1 MAEPP
6 VSSAAISAAFPTPPP
21 FYKSFTTSNLA
32 RLSSLQ
38 ETNPSLTLLDL
49 PPELRTLLPPPPPPE
64 TQQYR
69 IFGETHT
76 AAPPASTNNPAP
88 LQKEPP
94 NPHRLVNTTRQLLLA
109 FLSLTHCLA
118 VDPDTWAPKWDE
130 MRALLS
136 EAHGIVNEYR
146 PHQARETLIQMM
158 EEQVERCRA
167 ETKGCKDVCAKV
179 RKVVEDVE
187 SREEASRKV
196 TTTGVEE
203 EEEVHRPS
211 MKSRGDEAL
220 GGEGMEKKVWDIIEK
235 EVGDFE

>member
-1 MAEPP
+1 
-6 VSSAAISAAFPTPPP
+6 
-21 FYKSFTTSNLA
+21 
-32 RLSSLQ
+32 
-38 ETNPSLTLLDL
+38 
-49 PPELRTLLPPPPPPE
+49 
-64 TQQYR
+64 
-69 IFGETHT
+69 
-76 AAPPASTNNPAP
+76 
-88 LQKEPP
+88 
-94 NPHRLVNTTRQLLLA
+94 
-109 FLSLTHCLA
+109 
-118 VDPDTWAPKWDE
+118 
-130 MRALLS
+130 
-136 EAHGIVNEYR
+136 
-146 PHQARETLIQMM
+146 MM

>member
-6 VSSAAISAAFPTPPP
+6 VSSAAISAAFPAPPP

-38 ETNPSLTLLDL
+38 ESSPSLTLLDL
-49 PPELRTLLPPPPPPE
+49 PPELRNLLPPPPPPPNH
-64 TQQYR
+64 QYR
-69 IFGETHT
+69 IFGEAHT
-76 AAPPASTNNPAP
+76 ATPAAPASPP
-88 LQKEPP
+88 PKDPP
-94 NPHRLVNTTRQLLLA
+94 NPHRLIKTTRQLILA

-158 EEQVERCRA
+158 EEQVER
-167 ETKGCKDVCAKV
+167 
-179 RKVVEDVE
+179 
-187 SREEASRKV
+187 
-196 TTTGVEE
+196 
-203 EEEVHRPS
+203 
-211 MKSRGDEAL
+211 
-220 GGEGMEKKVWDIIEK
+220 
-235 EVGDFE
+235 